1 MIKSATDFILGVWNA
16 PEVPLRVEYPLEMME
31 ELRALVSDEL
41 QRLSRGG
48 TDAAG
53 LLFGV
58 SRGPAVRILTWRP
71 ISRGSAD
78 EQSANSALHDR
89 AELVRVLG
97 SAATDPDMRG
107 LEPLGWFVSRTQ
119 GGTGLIA
126 PEVELY
132 NNFFPHPRQFTLLLR
147 RGPGGTARAGFF
159 VRDAEGFL
167 RADASYR
174 ELLIQP
180 VRRVPSAL
188 EPATSLLAVPAIE
201 EVSRLLAEPPRDVS
215 SATEPSPSNFVELT
229 VPSEPPEFKPASD
242 EPMPEPVVLAAPA
255 EVTSIPQAA
264 EPLPETAAARIEA
277 PAPAPATAPASATAS
292 ALATAPIP
300 VEEASPR
307 QAPPDEPPGFVLQAH
322 SFGGARW
329 LWVFPLLLAVGIVV
343 FLLMQKTASVPIPS
357 FSLRVAAVNN
367 DVEIAWDRSSIPA
380 RDGERADIQIQD
392 GPNSKQLSLS
402 AEQLHDGKMSYVRET
417 GDVALQMIIY
427 AGGGREFHEFA
438 HLVAISAPAADTP
451 SAQESPGGSQLR
463 AERDD
468 LQNQVLQL
476 KEQVRKEAARA
487 DQAES
492 VVKILE
498 NRLKIRPDDEKK

>member
-58 SRGPAVRILTWRP
+58 GRGPAVRILTWRP
-71 ISRGSAD
+71 ISRGSAE

-89 AELVRVLG
+89 AELVRVLSG
-97 SAATDPDMRG
+97 AASDPDMRG

-119 GGTGLIA
+119 GGTGLTA

-159 VRDAEGFL
+159 ARDAGGFL

-188 EPATSLLAVPAIE
+188 EPKTSLLAVPAIE
-201 EVSRLLAEPPRDVS
+201 EVSRPLADPPRDVS
-215 SATEPSPSNFVELT
+215 STAEPVVLSEL
-229 VPSEPPEFKPASD
+229 EPKPASD
-242 EPMPEPVVLAAPA
+242 EPIPEPVVLAELTEVAP
-255 EVTSIPQAA
+255 VQQAA
-264 EPLPETAAARIEA
+264 EPLSETAASIQA
-277 PAPAPATAPASATAS
+277 PAP
-292 ALATAPIP
+292 ALATAPIRVGQATSP
-300 VEEASPR
+300 EARPPE
-307 QAPPDEPPGFVLQAH
+307 APPDETPSFLLQAH

-329 LWVFPLLLAVGIVV
+329 LWVFPLLLA
-343 FLLMQKTASVPIPS
+343 
-357 FSLRVAAVNN
+357 
-367 DVEIAWDRSSIPA
+367 
-380 RDGERADIQIQD
+380 
-392 GPNSKQLSLS
+392 
-402 AEQLHDGKMSYVRET
+402 
-417 GDVALQMIIY
+417 
-427 AGGGREFHEFA
+427 
-438 HLVAISAPAADTP
+438 
-451 SAQESPGGSQLR
+451 
-463 AERDD
+463 
-468 LQNQVLQL
+468 
-476 KEQVRKEAARA
+476 
-487 DQAES
+487 
-492 VVKILE
+492 
-498 NRLKIRPDDEKK
+498 

>member
-1 MIKSATDFILGVWNA
+1 MIKSATDYILGVWNA
-16 PEVPLRVEYPLEMME
+16 PEVSLRVEYPLEMME
-31 ELRALVSDEL
+31 ELRALVCDDL

-58 SRGPAVRILTWRP
+58 GRGPAVRILTWRP
-71 ISRGSAD
+71 ISRGSAE

-89 AELVRVLG
+89 AELVRVLSG
-97 SAATDPDMRG
+97 AASDPDMRG
-107 LEPLGWFVSRTQ
+107 LEPLGWFVSRTE
-119 GGTGLIA
+119 GGTGLTA

-159 VRDAEGFL
+159 VRDAGGFL

-180 VRRVPSAL
+180 VRRVPNTPKPS
-188 EPATSLLAVPAIE
+188 TSLLAVPSIE
-201 EVSRLLAEPPRDVS
+201 EVSRPLAEPSRDVS
-215 SATEPSPSNFVELT
+215 RAAEPRAGNSAEAA
-229 VPSEPPEFKPASD
+229 VPSEAPEFKPAPD

-255 EVTSIPQAA
+255 VEVTSVEQAAA
-264 EPLPETAAARIEA
+264 EPLPQSAAASIEP
-277 PAPAPATAPASATAS
+277 PAP
-292 ALATAPIP
+292 ALATASIR
-300 VEEASPR
+300 VE
-307 QAPPDEPPGFVLQAH
+307 QAPPSVVRPDETPSFLLQAH

-329 LWVFPLLLAVGIVV
+329 LWAFPLLLAVGIVV
-343 FLLMQKTASVPIPS
+343 FLLMQKTASVPVPS

-367 DVEIAWDRSSIPA
+367 DVEIAWDRNSIPA
-380 RDGERADIQIQD
+380 RTGERAQIQIQD
-392 GPNSKQLSLS
+392 GPSSKQIPLS
-402 AEQLHDGKMSYVRET
+402 ADQLHDGKMSYVRET
-417 GDVALQMIIY
+417 GDVAMQMIIY

-438 HLVAISAPAADTP
+438 YLVAIPAHSAGAPP
-451 SAQESPGGSQLR
+451 AQESPDGSQLR

-468 LQNQVLQL
+468 LQTQVVQL
-476 KEQVRKEAARA
+476 KERVRKEAARA

-498 NRLKIRPDDEKK
+498 NRLKVRPNDQKK